1 MPFLH
6 QLCYSAEICF
16 LTGAGGAG
24 GPGRPTT
31 TQTSLTPAK
40 RFSAGWTDL
49 LDPGCGYEASTQ
61 VIRTATTAD
70 TYYDYTLYLTPTVYT
85 VAEGHNLK
93 LLIFAQDPF
102 RSRLDDTV
110 DDTPGFADKKV
121 DEVYSFT
128 IDDTS
133 VEVKLPLAE

>member
-1 MPFLH
+1 MP
-6 QLCYSAEICF
+6 
-16 LTGAGGAG
+16 
-24 GPGRPTT
+24 
-31 TQTSLTPAK
+31 SLTPAK

-110 DDTPGFADKKV
+110 DDTPVFFYLPGRPIGYGERLLKMEPIWSRSFFRPRRFAIPPKKLDRFV
-121 DEVYSFT
+121 PGSF
-128 IDDTS
+128 
-133 VEVKLPLAE
+133 L

>member
-1 MPFLH
+1 MP
-6 QLCYSAEICF
+6 
-16 LTGAGGAG
+16 
-24 GPGRPTT
+24 
-31 TQTSLTPAK
+31 SLTPAK

-110 DDTPGFADKKV
+110 DDTPVFADKKV